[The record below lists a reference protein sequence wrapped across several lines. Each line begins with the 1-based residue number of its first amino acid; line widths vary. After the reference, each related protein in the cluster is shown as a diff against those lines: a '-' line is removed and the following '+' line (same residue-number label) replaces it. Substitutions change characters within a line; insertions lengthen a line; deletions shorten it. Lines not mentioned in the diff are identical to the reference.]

1 MLKKVTLVLGARN
14 PLLLPMR
21 DTYVASFISF
31 VSISTKNEWN
41 EENAGFDGGG
51 GGESDHACLDLQ

>member
-1 MLKKVTLVLGARN
+1 
-14 PLLLPMR
+14 MR
-21 DTYVASFISF
+21 GTYVASFISF

-51 GGESDHACLDLQ
+51 GESDHACLDLQ